1 MFYVNVCIIH
11 RELEEEIGEM
21 DETTS
26 ETEMEVCEGSEA
38 DQDQNPLDTS
48 ILLERILSVHVIKKK
63 IFDFLSPQD
72 VKNGVLVSR

>member
-1 MFYVNVCIIH
+1 MIHFYK
-11 RELEEEIGEM
+11 RELEEEIKEM
-21 DETTS
+21 DETPS
-26 ETEMEVCEGSEA
+26 DTEMEVCEGSEA